1 MTDIQPHRK
10 LVAILAADVVGYS
23 RMVRRDEDWAV
34 TETAARFD
42 SVLKPEIAGHNGRVF
57 KTIGDGLLA
66 EFASVVDAVN
76 CAAAIQRSM
85 ADLNAA
91 LPEENRVVLR
101 IGVNLGDVVVRDG
114 DLHGDGVNLAAR
126 LESLAEPGGVLI
138 SSGTFEQV
146 RDKIDLPF
154 EDLGLAKAKNIDRP
168 LHVYALADDSAEFID
183 LEDDGER
190 RSGFRFAAPLGA
202 AVALGIAMFVLWSV
216 LPDGQPTEDAPPLRT
231 AVVDP
236 EATEAEPE
244 TNSGQLEGSDA
255 ALPID
260 EGEGDEASSDISDT
274 EEPEEPEVTEPFE
287 PLLPLPN
294 EPSLAVLPF
303 GATIDEGSA
312 QAGNEQTAVALSDYL
327 FNELSRVPGI
337 FLSAP
342 ASART
347 AAGSKSPADAAEI
360 LGVRHVLTGTAVNTD
375 NALQVTASLID
386 VQENTTLWEDTFDG
400 RPEDL
405 FVIGGTVAHDVAAA
419 MGLPVDDARSDDIGQ
434 VPDAPYAVWERYANA
449 RATTDR
455 EQALDKLAPVLE
467 SAPEFAAAEGLRAR
481 LLAEQALSGEA
492 DDPSALLDAATNH
505 AEAALALD
513 ENNTDARM
521 ALALIQLAL
530 GALEDAIKN
539 HQKTLEMQPNN
550 VEAQG
555 HLGIALTYAGRYDEA
570 VKQLQGAVRRDP
582 ENSKSPYRAMLG
594 LARFAQG
601 DYEEAAAIWEGG
613 HRHARSDSRPDTV
626 PDRGIRRFTGRG

>member
-1 MTDIQPHRK
+1 
-10 LVAILAADVVGYS
+10 
-23 RMVRRDEDWAV
+23 
-34 TETAARFD
+34 
-42 SVLKPEIAGHNGRVF
+42 
-57 KTIGDGLLA
+57 
-66 EFASVVDAVN
+66 
-76 CAAAIQRSM
+76 
-85 ADLNAA
+85 
-91 LPEENRVVLR
+91 
-101 IGVNLGDVVVRDG
+101 
-114 DLHGDGVNLAAR
+114 
-126 LESLAEPGGVLI
+126 
-138 SSGTFEQV
+138 
-146 RDKIDLPF
+146 
-154 EDLGLAKAKNIDRP
+154 
-168 LHVYALADDSAEFID
+168 
-183 LEDDGER
+183 
-190 RSGFRFAAPLGA
+190 
-202 AVALGIAMFVLWSV
+202 
-216 LPDGQPTEDAPPLRT
+216 
-231 AVVDP
+231 
-236 EATEAEPE
+236 
-244 TNSGQLEGSDA
+244 
-255 ALPID
+255 
-260 EGEGDEASSDISDT
+260 
-274 EEPEEPEVTEPFE
+274 
-287 PLLPLPN
+287 
-294 EPSLAVLPF
+294 
-303 GATIDEGSA
+303 
-312 QAGNEQTAVALSDYL
+312 L

-419 MGLPVDDARSDDIGQ
+419 MGLPVDDARSDNIGQ

-530 GALEDAIKN
+530 GALDDAIKN

-601 DYEEAAAIWEGG
+601 DYEEAAAIWEEVIAMRGPTADLTPFRIAAFAG
-613 HRHARSDSRPDTV
+613 LQDADSANRLRGEFLASSPSYSVTN
-626 PDRGIRRFTGRG
+626 DRILRAFSGTEHDRLMTLLMAAGLPE